1 MATFIFPAK
10 VIDDVTGEQVAAI
23 HVIADRDLN
32 LFSGELIREIDRAA
46 SLVAIKHDKSFL
58 AEEAYPV

>member
-10 VIDDVTGEQVAAI
+10 IIDERTGETVAAV
-23 HVIADRDLN
+23 HVIADRELDR
-32 LFSGELIREIDRAA
+32 FSGELIREIDKAA
-46 SLVAIKHDKSFL
+46 SLVAVKYDKSFL